1 MSELNMLALSML
13 ELEIYEAVLL
23 EGKVGRQQDGECTSS
38 LYDLDLQS
46 WEGIDWMSVATGAR
60 VEQKSKSSAIL
71 LADKENT
78 PVGKPAGRLYGPGPQ
93 SLDRLIRPFKCPG
106 SSIPSRV
113 SEKPA
118 RKRRKVD
125 YGDAD
130 GSVEAGDRPWSN
142 EDRLALANRD
152 ANKFPVFKVKDK
164 ETQFRQR
171 FAVPLIHKPVGSYNF
186 SRPAPTLGMRTGA
199 AFIAKPLHDP
209 SGEFAIVLY
218 DPTIDDKPKTVDEA
232 KAKEVEEDKPK
243 LDVPIMH
250 RSLAD
255 ILGLKRQVNDRP
267 KIPVVI
273 DPRLAK
279 VLRPHQVEGVKFL
292 YRCTTG
298 LIDEKANG
306 CIMADEMGLGK
317 TLQCIALMW
326 TLLKQSPDAG
336 KSTIQKCVIACPSS
350 LVRNWANE
358 LVKWLGKDAV
368 TPFACDGKATKT
380 ELTTQL
386 RQWSIANGR
395 AVVRPVLIVSYET
408 LRLNVDELKNTHIGL
423 LLCDEGHRLKNG
435 ESQTFTALNDLNVS
449 RRVILSGTP
458 IQNDLSEYFSLLNF
472 ANPSLLGTRND
483 FRKKYELPIL
493 RGRDAAGSDVDRQ
506 KGDEAVTEL
515 LALVNKFIIRRTN
528 DILSKY
534 LPVKYEHV
542 VFCNLAPFQQD
553 LYNHFIQSPDIK
565 SLLRGKGSQPL
576 KAIGMLKKLCNHP
589 DLLDLPTDLPGSEQ
603 YFPDDYVQKE
613 ARGRDRDVKYWYS
626 GKMQVLDRMLAR
638 IRQDTND
645 KIVLI
650 SNFTQTLDIFDKLC
664 RSRGYG
670 SLRLDGTMAVNKRQK
685 LVDKFNDPE
694 GSEFVFLLS
703 SKAGGC
709 GLNLIG
715 ANRLVLFDPDWNP
728 AADQQ
733 ALARVWRDGQKKDC
747 FVYRFIATGT
757 IEEKIF
763 QRQSHKQSLSSCVV
777 DSAEDVERHFT
788 LDSLRELFQFK
799 PDTTSDT
806 HDTFKCKRCKPDGK
820 QYIKAPAMLY
830 GDTSSWNHFVN
841 DGEEG
846 PLGNIQDLLLRQE
859 TADKAVSAVF
869 QYISH

>member
-1 MSELNMLALSML
+1 MHRS
-13 ELEIYEAVLL
+13 
-23 EGKVGRQQDGECTSS
+23 KP
-38 LYDLDLQS
+38 LDS
-46 WEGIDWMSVATGAR
+46 
-60 VEQKSKSSAIL
+60 
-71 LADKENT
+71 LADQENT
-78 PVGKPAGRLYGPGPQ
+78 PASQKASRLYGGGPQ
-93 SLDRLIRPFKCPG
+93 SIDRLIKPFRCPG
-106 SSIPSRV
+106 SATSTRA

-118 RKRRKVD
+118 RKKRKVS
-125 YGDAD
+125 YADAD
-130 GSVEAGDRPWSN
+130 GSVEDGEKPYTND
-142 EDRLALANRD
+142 DRLALANRD
-152 ANKFPVFKVKDK
+152 VNKYPIFKVKDK
-164 ETQFRQR
+164 DTLFRQR
-171 FAVPLIHKPVGSYNF
+171 FAVPLINKNAGGYNPF
-186 SRPAPTLGMRTGA
+186 RPAPTLGMRKGA
-199 AFIAKPLHDP
+199 VFVAKPLHDP
-209 SGEFAIVLY
+209 SGEFAIVLF
-218 DPTIDDKPKTVDEA
+218 DPTIDDKPAT
-232 KAKEVEEDKPK
+232 VEEEIKQSQDDNIPK

-255 ILGLKRQVNDRP
+255 ILGLKKEVEEHP
-267 KIPVVI
+267 KVPVVI

-292 YRCTTG
+292 YRCVTG
-298 LIDEKANG
+298 LIDTKANG

-326 TLLKQSPDAG
+326 TLLKQSPEPG

-368 TPFACDGKATKT
+368 TPFAVDGKASKD

-386 RQWSIANGR
+386 RQWSVASGR

-408 LRLNVDELKNTHIGL
+408 LRLNVGELSNTPIGL

-435 ESQTFTALNDLNVS
+435 ESQTFEALNGLNVS

-472 ANPSLLGTRND
+472 ANPSLLGTRME
-483 FRKKYELPIL
+483 FRKQYELPIL
-493 RGRDAAGSDVDRQ
+493 RGRDAAGTDADQ
-506 KGDEAVTEL
+506 KKGNERLAEL

-542 VFCNLAPFQQD
+542 VFCNLAAFQLD
-553 LYNHFIQSPDIK
+553 LYNHFIQSPEIK

-589 DLLDLPTDLPGSEQ
+589 DLLNLPDDLPGCEE
-603 YFPDDYVQKE
+603 YFPEDYVPKD
-613 ARGRDRDVKYWYS
+613 ARGRDRDVKSWYS

-650 SNFTQTLDIFDKLC
+650 SNYTQTLDIFDKLC
-664 RSRGYG
+664 RSRNYG
-670 SLRLDGTMAVNKRQK
+670 VLRLDGTMNVNKRQK

-694 GSEFVFLLS
+694 GEEFVFLLS

-788 LDSLRELFQFK
+788 LDSLRELFQYK
-799 PDTTSDT
+799 PGTTSDT
-806 HDTFKCKRCKPDGK
+806 HDSFKCKRCRPDGK
-820 QYIKAPAMLY
+820 QHLKAPAMLY

-841 DGEEG
+841 DGEAG
-846 PLGNIQDLLLRQE
+846 PLAKIQDLLLRQE
-859 TADKAVSAVF
+859 TADRAVSAVF